1 MITYKDLKCIAMIRL
16 KEARV
21 LYRHKLYDGAAYLCG
36 YVVEAA
42 LKARICKNLN
52 IEQYPD
58 DGTMKTIFS
67 SHDFDRLLL
76 LSGLSKEISLS
87 NTRNQRLFQNW
98 SLLTAWKP
106 DRRYI
111 PAGTYNKEQLRDM
124 FKALEDKHAGLLP
137 WITKLW

>member
-1 MITYKDLKCIAMIRL
+1 MIRL
-16 KEARV
+16 KEAKV
-21 LYRHKLYDGAAYLCG
+21 LYEHNLYDGAAYLCG

-42 LKARICKNLN
+42 LKAIICKNLN

-76 LSGLSKEISLS
+76 LSGLSKEINLS
-87 NTRNQRLFQNW
+87 NTRNLKLFQNW
-98 SLLTAWKP
+98 SLLTEWRP

-111 PAGTYNKEQLRDM
+111 PTGTYKKEQIRDM
-124 FKALEDKHAGLLP
+124 FKALEDKQTGLLTY
-137 WITKLW
+137 IKKLW